1 MSDQSTTIYR
11 PSYGPGCLLQLLWF
25 IFIGWWL
32 GLWAIGIAWLL
43 NITIIGLPLGLLI
56 LNNIP
61 MVIALQS
68 PKREIRAVTEDG
80 KTGGRG
86 AQPRAAQLLPAGAV
100 LHLHR
105 LVVQPDLAA
114 DRLPAVRHDLP
125 AAIRPADVP
134 PDAVPDHLEALLIE
148 IGRHPPGDPMQACM
162 GSSALR

>member
-1 MSDQSTTIYR
+1 MSDQTTTVYR

-68 PKREIRAVTEDG
+68 PSREVQAVTEDG
-80 KTGGRG
+80 KTVVGSRSLE
-86 AQPRAAQLLPAGAV
+86 QHNIFLRALYFIVIGWWFSLIWLLIAYLLCATIFLLPIG
-100 LHLHR
+100 LLMFR
-105 LVVQPDLAA
+105 LTPFLTTLK
-114 DRLPAVRHDLP
+114 RY
-125 AAIRPADVP
+125 
-134 PDAVPDHLEALLIE
+134 
-148 IGRHPPGDPMQACM
+148 
-162 GSSALR
+162 